1 MEWMFACVIVIE
13 HDLNDLAL
21 LEDEGMGV
29 AAVDCWICSST
40 SCGED
45 GVESGN
51 LGCDVGYV
59 VEEGTGVCINMA
71 ILQCGDLLEEG
82 GTH

>member
-13 HDLNDLAL
+13 HDLDNLTL

-29 AAVDCWICSST
+29 AAVNCWICSSI

-45 GVESGN
+45 GIEGGN
-51 LGCDVGYV
+51 LGRDVGNV
-59 VEEGTGVCINMA
+59 VEEGTGLRVSMA
-71 ILQCGDLLEEG
+71 TL
-82 GTH
+82 